1 MVEAVGE
8 WVPEVVGEMMALE
21 GEGLLRGSGE
31 MMVLAG
37 LCMGDEGGSMEGCRI
52 GGTDDGWVLGELGDE
67 AGEGVEEREECFIA
81 ERSGWG
87 C

>member
-8 WVPEVVGEMMALE
+8 WVTEVGERMVLE

-37 LCMGDEGGSMEGCRI
+37 LCMGDERESMEDCGI
-52 GGTDDGWVLGELGDE
+52 GGTGEGWVLGELGDE

-81 ERSGWG
+81 ERSG
-87 C
+87 

>member
-8 WVPEVVGEMMALE
+8 WVTEVGEMMALE

-31 MMVLAG
+31 IMVLAG
-37 LCMGDEGGSMEGCRI
+37 LCKGDEREGMGGCRT

-81 ERSGWG
+81 ERSG
-87 C
+87 